1 MALCFCDE
9 EVTTPTHSGAIVP
22 DAPIVASFVT
32 LLQEFSA
39 CFTSPSMASFVT
51 LMAGWVLDLRRHT
64 VTETIRAAGAVG
76 RKHIS
81 SYHRFFS
88 RARWTTDEVGL
99 TLAALIIDGLPP
111 AGVVRLVVDDT
122 LGRHTGK
129 RISGASM
136 HRDPLLSTGRRPF
149 FHWGHVW
156 VVLAIELEL
165 FGKSWAL
172 PVLFRLHRSEKRCK
186 AEKKPYG
193 KLTEQARELVELLVK
208 RYPQRRFELIG
219 DAAYTNASLIKAR
232 PSNLTLIGR
241 GRLDAALYAPAPRRR
256 PGQMGRSRVRGKR
269 LASPAWWAARKK
281 TRWQKLVVTVY
292 GRTVTVRV
300 WVIDALWYVAAGS
313 EVVRLVVVRD
323 FPGHEKDDVFVCT
336 DPKLSPR
343 RIIESFSCSLEVTF
357 HEAKGKLGFE
367 DPQNRTERAVERTA
381 PLALVSYSLTVLW
394 FVQFGQRTRAARL
407 PTLPWYT
414 HKAGT
419 TFSDM
424 LATLRRAS
432 WRERLFDP
440 ASSPSDLRKRLRPLV
455 DYVASAA

>member
-1 MALCFCDE
+1 MLDA
-9 EVTTPTHSGAIVP
+9 VIVS
-22 DAPIVASFVT
+22 SFVT
-32 LLQEFSA
+32 LLQEFSG
-39 CFTSPSMASFVT
+39 CFTSPSMSSFVT

-64 VTETIRAAGAVG
+64 VTEVIRAAGAVG
-76 RKHIS
+76 HKHIS

-99 TLAALIIDGLPP
+99 TLAAMLIERLAPD
-111 AGVVRLVVDDT
+111 GVVRLVVDDT

-129 RISGASM
+129 AIAAASM

-156 VVLAIELEL
+156 VVLAIEVTL
-165 FGKSWAL
+165 FDKSWAL

-186 AEKKPYG
+186 AEKKPYH
-193 KLTEQARELVELLVK
+193 KLTEQARELVALLAK
-208 RYPQRRFELIG
+208 RYPERRFELLG
-219 DAAYTNASLIKAR
+219 DAAYTNGTLIKDR
-232 PSNLTLIGR
+232 PSNVNLIGR
-241 GRLDAALYAPAPRRR
+241 GRLDAALYAPAPTRRR
-256 PGQMGRSRVRGKR
+256 GQRGRPRVRGKR
-269 LASPAWWAARKK
+269 LASPAGRARRKDAPWKK
-281 TRWQKLVVTVY
+281 VKVTVY
-292 GRTVTVRV
+292 GRSVTLRV
-300 WVIDALWYVAAGS
+300 LVIDALWYVAGGS
-313 EVVRLVVVRD
+313 EVIRHVVVRD
-323 FPGHEKDDVFVCT
+323 FPGHEKDDVFVST
-336 DPKLSPR
+336 DRTLSSR
-343 RIIESFSCSLEVTF
+343 HIIESFSKRWSLEVTF

-381 PLALVSYSLTVLW
+381 PLALIGYSLTVLW
-394 FVQFGQRTRAARL
+394 YVQCGQRTRAANL

-432 WRERLFDP
+432 WSERLFDP
-440 ASSPSDLRKRLRPLV
+440 ASSTSDLRKRLRPLV

>member
-1 MALCFCDE
+1 MSD
-9 EVTTPTHSGAIVP
+9 PI
-22 DAPIVASFVT
+22 IVASFVSV
-32 LLQEFSA
+32 LQAFSG
-39 CFTSPSMASFVT
+39 CFTAPSMTSFVT

-64 VTETIRAAGAVG
+64 VTGVIRAAGAV
-76 RKHIS
+76 RHKHIS

-99 TLAALIIDGLPP
+99 TLAQLVIKTLLPE
-111 AGVVRLVVDDT
+111 GVIRLVVDDT

-129 RISGASM
+129 RIAAASM

-149 FHWGHVW
+149 FHWGHIW
-156 VVLAIELEL
+156 VVLAIEVEL
-165 FGKSWAL
+165 FDKSWAL

-186 AEKKPYG
+186 AEKRPYR
-193 KLTEQARELVELLVK
+193 KLTEQARELVELLAR
-208 RYPQRRFELIG
+208 RYPDRRFELLG
-219 DAAYTNASLIKAR
+219 DAAYTNASLIKER
-232 PSNLTLIGR
+232 PSNVTVIGR
-241 GRLDAALYAPAPRRR
+241 GRLDAALYAPAPARR
-256 PGQMGRSRVRGKR
+256 PGQKGRTRVRGQR
-269 LASPAWWAARKK
+269 LASPARRAQRKDARW
-281 TRWQKLVVTVY
+281 RRVQVTVY
-292 GRTVTVRV
+292 GRPVTLRV
-300 WVIDALWYVAAGS
+300 LVMDALWYVAAGS
-313 EVVRLVVVRD
+313 ERLRLVVVRD
-323 FPGHEKDDVFVCT
+323 FPGHEKDDVFVST
-336 DPKLSPR
+336 DPTLSTR
-343 RIIESFSCSLEVTF
+343 HIIESFSKRWSLEVTF

-381 PLALVSYSLTVLW
+381 PLALISYTLTVLW
-394 FVQFGQRTRAARL
+394 HVQHGQRSRAAQL
-407 PTLPWYT
+407 PALPWYQ

>member
-1 MALCFCDE
+1 ME
-9 EVTTPTHSGAIVP
+9 
-22 DAPIVASFVT
+22 
-32 LLQEFSA
+32 
-39 CFTSPSMASFVT
+39 SFVT

-64 VTETIRAAGAVG
+64 VTEVIRAAGAVG

-99 TLAALIIDGLPP
+99 TLADLVVRRFAPKGII
-111 AGVVRLVVDDT
+111 RLVVDDT

-156 VVLAIELEL
+156 VVLAIEVEL
-165 FGKSWAL
+165 FDKSWAL

-186 AEKKPYG
+186 AEKKRYH
-193 KLTEQARELVELLVK
+193 KLTEEARELVELLAQ
-208 RYPQRRFELIG
+208 RYPDRRFELLG
-219 DAAYTNASLIKAR
+219 DSAYTNGTVIKGR
-232 PSNLTLIGR
+232 PRNVTLIGR
-241 GRLDAALYAPAPRRR
+241 GRLDAALYAPIPTRQR
-256 PGQMGRSRVRGKR
+256 GQMGRPRVRGKR
-269 LASPAWWAARKK
+269 IASPAWWARRKS
-281 TRWQKLVVTVY
+281 TRWEAIDVTVY
-292 GRTVTVRV
+292 GRTATVLVR
-300 WVIDALWYVAAGS
+300 VIDALWYVAAGS
-313 EVVRLVVVRD
+313 DVVRLVMVRD
-323 FPGHEKDDVFVCT
+323 FPGHEKDDVFVST
-336 DPKLSPR
+336 DPSLSPR
-343 RIIESFSCSLEVTF
+343 HIIESFSRRWSLEVSF

-381 PLALVSYSLTVLW
+381 PLALISYSLTVLW
-394 FVQFGQRTRAARL
+394 YVQAGQRTRAAQL

-432 WRERLFDP
+432 WSERLFDP
-440 ASSPSDLRKRLRPLV
+440 ASSTSDLRKRLRPLV